1 MLSADSLALLSS
13 AADSAAA
20 AATDGAYQG
29 QVLPYKAALM
39 LVPLLSVFLGLLF
52 GLRYHSALEFLDHIL
67 KEAGEDGLS
76 PAQIRFIVRVRNA
89 TFYGIGVFLVGLFV
103 YLTLGL
109 DFNNPAR
116 WPLVCAAVGHSIMS
130 LALLVSALAD
140 FRARI
145 VRPWLRY
152 LVMVLGVAGVIGAP
166 MAAFTLGPNLMV
178 AG

>member
-1 MLSADSLALLSS
+1 MLSADLLALLTS
-13 AADSAAA
+13 AADTTTD
-20 AATDGAYQG
+20 AATSGAYQG
-29 QVLPYKAALM
+29 QMLPYKAALM

-67 KEAGEDGLS
+67 KEAGEGGLT
-76 PAQIRFIVRVRNA
+76 PAQIQFIVRVRNA
-89 TFYGIGVFLVGLFV
+89 TFGGIGVFLVGLFV

-109 DFNNPAR
+109 DFNTPVR

-130 LALLVSALAD
+130 LGLLVSALAD

-152 LVMVLGVAGVIGAP
+152 LVLVLAVAGVIGAP
-166 MAAFTLGPNLMV
+166 IAAFTLGPNLMV